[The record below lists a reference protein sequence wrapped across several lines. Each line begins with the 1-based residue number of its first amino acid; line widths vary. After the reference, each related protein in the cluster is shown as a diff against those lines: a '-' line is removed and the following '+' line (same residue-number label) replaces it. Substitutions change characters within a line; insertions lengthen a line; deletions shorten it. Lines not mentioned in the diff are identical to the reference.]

1 MKKNAAIAVGMV
13 TAAMLT
19 LTGCPS
25 SPSANV
31 SSASPSGT
39 DQACSFSVKDAI
51 VTPADLGTSR
61 VYGELTN
68 TGSEE
73 LVITEA
79 LSVVFSGMEFRRYVS
94 DNEPP
99 RREDSWTLQVGASMR
114 WEPTG
119 NFLLGLEYPTTS
131 SSTPTPIAENQLVPI
146 EFKCGNGGTS
156 SFTATAKNL
165 DTNGEDSSGG
175 SSDSGGSGSGGSGN
189 SYYPPSSQSP
199 TYVPSPTYTQTPS
212 YTQSPTY
219 APTPTKSVA
228 PAPSSSP

>member
-175 SSDSGGSGSGGSGN
+175 NSDSGGSGN
-189 SYYPPSSQSP
+189 SYYPQSP
-199 TYVPSPTYTQTPS
+199 TYSSSPTYTPTPS
-212 YTQSPTY
+212 FNQSPTY